1 MKAYRWTIGFMI
13 YPSKAVHKLWN
24 HFWVSLTTW
33 PASSYLCQR
42 IVKRRMPWSTRS
54 RCQRERADTRG
65 TSTPGSTG
73 DKWWTNAMKRK
84 KHCNMLCSPIPGW
97 AAQTPGMLAFVCF
110 FPWLQQNALEQGSN
124 IIINQLWMYF
134 RSFNGKVA
142 IIRGKCFPF
151 EISYFWLIRHYS
163 AFLARACV
171 EDELRSVLQGKAA
184 VNAASLVRHSTRK
197 AQTQSKNATS
207 REGKGL

>member
-1 MKAYRWTIGFMI
+1 MLKPFSHTHLQWA
-13 YPSKAVHKLWN
+13 
-24 HFWVSLTTW
+24 SLTCLIW
-33 PASSYLCQR
+33 LWYSLGES
-42 IVKRRMPWSTRS
+42 
-54 RCQRERADTRG
+54 EADARGSVLIRGARQPLAQLG
-65 TSTPGSTG
+65 TSGEQTQW
-73 DKWWTNAMKRK
+73 KEK

-124 IIINQLWMYF
+124 IIINQLWMCF
-134 RSFNGKVA
+134 WSFNTKAV
-142 IIRGKCFPF
+142 ITRGKCFPF

>member
-1 MKAYRWTIGFMI
+1 MALIFIGG
-13 YPSKAVHKLWN
+13 KW
-24 HFWVSLTTW
+24 
-33 PASSYLCQR
+33 
-42 IVKRRMPWSTRS
+42 S

-124 IIINQLWMYF
+124 IIINQLWMCF
-134 RSFNGKVA
+134 WSFNTKAV
-142 IIRGKCFPF
+142 ITRGKCFPF